1 MYTLLSFASAISL
14 TVLCFVILGIS
25 IPYIEGSRKVRYA
38 RVVLAVAY
46 FVIALPGYLELI
58 SVPVVDPLIVAA
70 FTISAAT
77 YEALLITETLI
88 TLMCPQDINRKS
100 IFLHLVS
107 VSAVVMLFLLSVFV
121 YRRFFILYLGAVFSI
136 LLYIYYIRLF
146 NIEYKKFRTTMEEY
160 YDEGQYYK
168 LRWSAISFY
177 SSLVVGLLA
186 LVAPFG
192 PIVLY
197 DIFTIGYITF
207 YIMFTI
213 RFGNYVMQL
222 NYYLPAILSKNRVTK
237 PDEVNADKGDRVK
250 LNEATVGD
258 KLKGNKEID
267 KLKNSLQNEGL
278 LKMLDLEKS
287 LVYFTTSLKSNEV
300 VMEKTTRGKIIK
312 LYEEDEDLLEDAII
326 ENKQAIEM
334 AKIYS
339 DILSGTM
346 DTYASIISNNLNAV
360 MKILTSVTF
369 ILAIPTL
376 IASIWGM
383 NVELPFQREPL
394 GFLIIT
400 VFSIIMCIVATIWLK
415 RKRMLN

>member
-1 MYTLLSFASAISL
+1 MIKMYNTDIN
-14 TVLCFVILGIS
+14 TN
-25 IPYIEGSRKVRYA
+25 
-38 RVVLAVAY
+38 
-46 FVIALPGYLELI
+46 
-58 SVPVVDPLIVAA
+58 
-70 FTISAAT
+70 
-77 YEALLITETLI
+77 ITEETKDLKKGNWINMISPTEEEIQRVCAALQIKQDFIRYSLDEEEKARIDTEDDDNTTLYIIDIPVIESDRTRRVYVTMPIGVIFVRDDYII
-88 TLMCPQDINRKS
+88 TVSQKNNDIIKDIKTENVITYKKS
-100 IFLHLVS
+100 R
-107 VSAVVMLFLLSVFV
+107 FLLQ
-121 YRRFFILYLGAVFSI
+121 ILYANSKKFLS
-136 LLYIYYIRLF
+136 LLYKI
-146 NIEYKKFRTTMEEY
+146 
-160 YDEGQYYK
+160 
-168 LRWSAISFY
+168 
-177 SSLVVGLLA
+177 
-186 LVAPFG
+186 
-192 PIVLY
+192 
-197 DIFTIGYITF
+197 
-207 YIMFTI
+207 
-213 RFGNYVMQL
+213 
-222 NYYLPAILSKNRVTK
+222 
-237 PDEVNADKGDRVK
+237 
-250 LNEATVGD
+250 
-258 KLKGNKEID
+258 NKELESTEN

-300 VMEKTTRGKIIK
+300 VMEKTIRGKIIK